1 MRPDGLSDLG
11 HAERRSFIIEFL
23 SQETAMKTTK
33 ALIIVAALAIAT
45 FMIGVG
51 RYNAQYAD
59 AHHSVSQ
66 HHVA

>member
-1 MRPDGLSDLG
+1 
-11 HAERRSFIIEFL
+11 
-23 SQETAMKTTK
+23 MKAIK

-59 AHHSVSQ
+59 AHHTSFTS
-66 HHVA
+66 HHAA

>member
-1 MRPDGLSDLG
+1 
-11 HAERRSFIIEFL
+11 
-23 SQETAMKTTK
+23 MKTTK

-59 AHHSVSQ
+59 AHHGVSQ